1 MTLNDLPNLTAP
13 QRALLA
19 SIGQITDNASAA
31 QSTVTY
37 SQAKAA
43 RAYLASLY
51 AVVAPIQRGMQLLI
65 EQRRNAALTT
75 FDQNNP

>member
-19 SIGQITDNASAA
+19 SISQIVDIGGAV

-43 RAYLASLY
+43 RAYLANLY
-51 AVVAPIQRGMQLLI
+51 AVTAPIQRGMQLLI
-65 EQRRNAALTT
+65 ERHRTDALNA